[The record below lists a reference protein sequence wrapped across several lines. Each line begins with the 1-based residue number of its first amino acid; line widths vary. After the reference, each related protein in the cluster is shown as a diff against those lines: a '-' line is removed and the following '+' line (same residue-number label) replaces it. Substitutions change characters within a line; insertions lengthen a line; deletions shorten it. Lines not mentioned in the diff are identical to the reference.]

1 VLIDILRCHGNND
14 FKIPHVGKAALERQG
29 KLPSQWTCP
38 ADVKN
43 AAASL
48 LVSSDAATYEAAMMG
63 EVKQDQDLV
72 NLCSAFEDAGIVA
85 DPELALDDGGNLD
98 DDRVAP
104 LVEEDL
110 FRGEDDS
117 YEVWM
122 I

>member
-1 VLIDILRCHGNND
+1 M
-14 FKIPHVGKAALERQG
+14 GKAALERQG

-38 ADVKN
+38 TDVKN
-43 AAASL
+43 AAVL
-48 LVSSDAATYEAAMMG
+48 FLVSSDAATYEAAMMS
-63 EVKQDQDLV
+63 EVKQDQELV
-72 NLCSAFEDAGIVA
+72 DLCSAFEDVGIVA